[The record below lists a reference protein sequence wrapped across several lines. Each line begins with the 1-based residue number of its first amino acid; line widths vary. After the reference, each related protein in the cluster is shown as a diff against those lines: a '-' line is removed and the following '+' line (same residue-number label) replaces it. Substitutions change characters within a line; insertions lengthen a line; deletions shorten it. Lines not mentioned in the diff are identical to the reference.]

1 MLSFSSTVGSS
12 SIAPITQSIKWA
24 ASQTRCRYLLGLT
37 LGGVVLSQMTVA
49 VANEQTT
56 GGLPSLAPPAV
67 EASPQPARLS
77 VDAAGSETI
86 TTEYMFG
93 AGDEISIEVFGYEEF
108 TGTWVVLPDGSI
120 ILPALGA
127 VNVVGETPK
136 SLKVL
141 LTQQLDRHLVDPAV
155 TVRPTVLRP
164 VVVTVAGEVYRPGPM
179 QLRSL
184 SESGS
189 GSNTTVP
196 TISAALIEAGGVTNN
211 ADIQQI
217 ELMRSQPGREPV
229 SITLNLWD
237 SLWSSSV
244 PEDLVL
250 QDGDVVFVPQLP
262 EGTTVDRR
270 LISRS
275 NLAPETIP
283 VRVIGE
289 IRDPGEISVSPDS
302 SLSGAI
308 AAAGGPTTDAR
319 LKQVELIRLN
329 TAGQIESQTVDLRN
343 LDDDYQIQ
351 ANDVIFVPE
360 RGSSAALNLTERIL
374 GPVLRIFTGIS
385 VIDRLVD

>member
-1 MLSFSSTVGSS
+1 MLSFSVTTCSKYISS
-12 SIAPITQSIKWA
+12 SIQATKQV
-24 ASQTRCRYLLGLT
+24 ASRTRGQYFLGLT
-37 LGGVVLSQMTVA
+37 LGGIVLSHMTVA
-49 VANEQTT
+49 IANEQAES
-56 GGLPSLAPPAV
+56 GLLPLEPPTV
-67 EASPQPARLS
+67 EAVPQRPNLPVGS
-77 VDAAGSETI
+77 FESETI

-93 AGDEISIEVFGYEEF
+93 AGDQIAIEVFDFEEF

-127 VNVVGETPK
+127 VKVGGETPE

-141 LTQQLDRHLVDPAV
+141 LTEQLNRHLVDPVV

-164 VVVTVAGEVYRPGPM
+164 VVVTVAGEVHRPGPM

-184 SESGS
+184 SESNNGS
-189 GSNTTVP
+189 DGIP
-196 TISAALIEAGGVTNN
+196 TISSALIEAGGVTQN

-217 ELMRSQPGREPV
+217 ELLRSQPGREPV

-270 LISRS
+270 LIARS

-289 IRDPGEISVSPDS
+289 IEDPGEISVSPDS

-319 LKQVELIRLN
+319 LKRVELIRLS
-329 TAGQIESQTVDLRN
+329 ASGQIESQTVDLRN

-360 RGSSAALNLTERIL
+360 RGGSAALNLTERIL
-374 GPVLRIFTGIS
+374 RPVLRIFSGIS